1 MKLLYVLPILFGL
14 CACSDKPVFVQND
27 LWCVDH
33 DNGTRE
39 KATIGVKLYENY
51 AIISVD
57 GQKKAL
63 EERYVREEDNFKS
76 IQYENYNT
84 KLVFNI
90 NIFQDDVRIG
100 LILNGKVCL
109 FPETVNSA
117 GTESSWPYNR
127 YQTKEI
133 DKKTQ
138 RKIQKLFEKPELN
151 FHETDIECLNVTCVE
166 EECSNVWDKYKS
178 LDVDSEKAI
187 LKTDDKTIVFKL
199 YTQDAT
205 EETMAVYDDDGIYKN
220 ENDEQPMFLH
230 FVDNDTYSLGTDLN
244 HGAQCRKARK

>member
-1 MKLLYVLPILFGL
+1 MKPLYVLSILLGL
-14 CACSDKPVFVQND
+14 CACSDKPVFVQKGFF
-27 LWCVDH
+27 C
-33 DNGTRE
+33 NGTTND
-39 KATIGVKLYENY
+39 KQTTDIKLYKDY
-51 AIISVD
+51 AIITIGNKDIKLEKKRVD
-57 GQKKAL
+57 ETFIRYSDFEYKL
-63 EERYVREEDNFKS
+63 EFY
-76 IQYENYNT
+76 
-84 KLVFNI
+84 KLSS
-90 NIFQDDVRIG
+90 DDVMSAKGQDWVQIG
-100 LILNGKVCL
+100 FILNGRKCFWAEV
-109 FPETVNSA
+109 EADN
-117 GTESSWPYNR
+117 PY
-127 YQTKEI
+127 QHLQSKEI
-133 DKKTQ
+133 DRKTQ

-244 HGAQCRKARK
+244 HWSQCRKARK